1 MAKEEKKN
9 IFYHIKQITE
19 VQDPN
24 YLSTLNPDEYKEFN
38 VFLIQK
44 FLGLNN
50 NLTHVISYID
60 KYVFLTQM
68 TRERYYKLLINLIP
82 KGRYWLDFAKKDK
95 DKKPPTWFLE
105 LIKEYFKYISL
116 SEALQYYELLSN
128 RDKLSILR
136 AFGQP
141 EKKLKELIDESSNGE

>member
-1 MAKEEKKN
+1 MAKKSDKKN

-19 VQDPN
+19 YQNPD
-24 YLSTLNPDEYKEFN
+24 YLSTLTPDEYKEFN

-50 NLTHVISYID
+50 DLTYVISYID

-68 TRERYYKLLINLIP
+68 TKERYYKLLINIIP
-82 KGRYWLDFAKKDK
+82 KGRYWLSFPKKDK
-95 DKKPPTWFLE
+95 NKKPPTWFLE

-116 SEALQYYELLSN
+116 TEALQYYELFTTQ
-128 RDKLSILR
+128 DKLSILR
-136 AFGQP
+136 AFG
-141 EKKLKELIDESSNGE
+141 ESDKKLKDLIDEPN